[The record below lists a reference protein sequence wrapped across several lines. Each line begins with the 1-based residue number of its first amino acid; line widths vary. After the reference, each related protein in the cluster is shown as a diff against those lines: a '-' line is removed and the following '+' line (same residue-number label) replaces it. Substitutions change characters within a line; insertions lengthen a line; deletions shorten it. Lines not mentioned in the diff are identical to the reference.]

1 MGAASYESIL
11 FEQSEGVATI
21 TLNRPDKLNAYTP
34 EMGNEVV
41 AAFRAARE
49 DDAVRVVVLTG
60 AGRGFCAGVDLD
72 RLKQMHAE
80 AASGAASSSAT
91 TRGSRATSSRT
102 RSQPASAPWAST

>member
-80 AASGAASSSAT
+80 AARGAESSGPKLGEEEFVRSFPEEI
-91 TRGSRATSSRT
+91 GRAHV
-102 RSQPASAPWAST
+102 